1 MAGDT
6 RLTSGTGDGGDWDAG
21 NFTVARGLWNG
32 GHTDRFL
39 GFIDEV
45 RISDE
50 ALTVEQFLFSLIPDS
65 DGDGLADL
73 WEDLY
78 FGNNDGTPSAGEL
91 ALQDGTGDPDDDGYD
106 NEAEETAGSNPTVK
120 GSIPGDTDG
129 DGLGDVWEKAYFG
142 DLDEVG
148 TGDPDTD
155 GYTNEAE
162 ETAGSNPTDI
172 NSIPGDVDADDLAD
186 AWEQL
191 YFGNLN
197 ETGAGDTDGDLA
209 TNEEEETAGSNP
221 ASFDSWPD
229 SDADGLNDA
238 WEVANFTDLSK
249 DGTADTDTDGF
260 TDLEEFGANTDPA
273 DSAFSP
279 AFAKGRHQW
288 SFTNTLADSIG
299 GSTAQIVPGG
309 SANPAVLGATYV
321 QMAGGA
327 KDTSDYVLLGTNLL
341 KGTSTPITIEL
352 WATQN
357 TTQNWSRIFD
367 FHASTSEKLYM
378 SWTTGTDLNTDRVEW
393 GDANGEN
400 VLVDSTNAP
409 YSLLTKFHIVMV
421 VEPGAGA
428 DGTTRVTWYSAP
440 AAAGT
445 DLGPAQGTFDTTNN
459 LVNLDDVND
468 TLGRSPYGD
477 NAPSATYDEVRIWNG
492 ALAPWLREALHDQG
506 PDDMTQYDADAD
518 GLPDAWE
525 ASYPAFPA
533 ATSGA
538 TDDPDGD
545 LTDNRHELLFGTDP
559 TDPASNAEDTDAD
572 GLLDAWEIAN
582 FGAIASQD
590 GYGDP
595 DTDRATNEEEETA
608 ATDPNDDTSFP
619 DTDGDGLC
627 DGWEVYY
634 FTDLSE
640 TGTADTDGDTFDH
653 LAEQAAKTNPLDVLS
668 NASATGDTD
677 GDGLDDR
684 WEVAKF
690 GDITSQDG
698 TGDPD
703 SDGAPNLAEYQAMSE
718 PNITASTPTDV
729 NGDGTSDQVS
739 FLGFD
744 AAGTGINDKD
754 GVATGLT
761 QRLANTG
768 TDATFTPNDPNLD
781 LDTAAGTLA
790 ITSTSADLNGQ
801 ANLAVSE
808 MPGIPLSALGFTGA
822 QDFKVRAKYVNLPA
836 TLPWDQLGVFA
847 GGSSTAVVRGGRITE
862 RAAYGTNTNGTND
875 GDTRWP
881 GDFEHLAAGRSA
893 TVELSRTAGVWA
905 LAINGVDITPGV
917 QPAFLDALSDLTVG
931 VFVADVNAT
940 NTQSTATLDSFTVV
954 VMGSASPDAD
964 NDGLDDGWEV
974 ARFGD
979 ASSQDGAGDPDN
991 DGVPNLAEFA
1001 FNGDPN
1007 NPADRGTI
1015 SHALADTDSN
1025 SQDELTLTIA
1035 VRAGA
1040 TFAAGA
1046 NGTQTATVGTLTYTV
1061 EGSLDLAAFASS
1073 VSWVGSA
1080 ASGDPDW
1087 ELHTFR
1093 LDASQGLPGK
1103 GFLRVKVSTP

>member
-1 MAGDT
+1 MKTKSCFFAVAFLASVWLPASADTVAYWRFEGGTAGVNVTHVSGANGVWSADIPDTSGNSNELSIFAEGWAGFSYQADLPAATVPHTGAANGLSVRNSGDYPASWTETGTTLQTWTPSAWTIEAAFKLETAGFRTIVGRDSRGSCTTDANLSALYFQITNTNQMAIKYCDVAGIWHEVLSAANAVVLNNWYAAAAVSDGST
-6 RLTSGTGDGGDWDAG
+6 LSLYLKDLTGGASAYTLIGSVDLTASADSRLTPGTGDGGDWDAG
-21 NFTVARGLWNG
+21 NFTVGRGLWNG

-39 GFIDEV
+39 GWIDEV
-45 RISDE
+45 RISNT
-50 ALTVEQFLFSLIPDS
+50 ALTESAFLFTPVPDS
-65 DGDGLADL
+65 DADGLEDL

-209 TNEEEETAGSNP
+209 TNEEEETADSNP

-428 DGTTRVTWYSAP
+428 DGTTRVTWYSAQ
-440 AAAGT
+440 AAGT
-445 DLGPAQGTFDTTNN
+445 DLGAAQGTFDTTNN
-459 LVNLDDVND
+459 LVNLDDLND
-468 TLGRSPYGD
+468 ALGLSPYND

-492 ALAPWLREALHDQG
+492 ALPEWAREALHDQG
-506 PDDMTQYDADAD
+506 PDDMAQADADVD

-634 FTDLSE
+634 F
-640 TGTADTDGDTFDH
+640 
-653 LAEQAAKTNPLDVLS
+653 
-668 NASATGDTD
+668 
-677 GDGLDDR
+677 
-684 WEVAKF
+684 
-690 GDITSQDG
+690 
-698 TGDPD
+698 
-703 SDGAPNLAEYQAMSE
+703 
-718 PNITASTPTDV
+718 
-729 NGDGTSDQVS
+729 
-739 FLGFD
+739 
-744 AAGTGINDKD
+744 
-754 GVATGLT
+754 
-761 QRLANTG
+761 
-768 TDATFTPNDPNLD
+768 
-781 LDTAAGTLA
+781 
-790 ITSTSADLNGQ
+790 
-801 ANLAVSE
+801 
-808 MPGIPLSALGFTGA
+808 
-822 QDFKVRAKYVNLPA
+822 
-836 TLPWDQLGVFA
+836 
-847 GGSSTAVVRGGRITE
+847 GSSGNR
-862 RAAYGTNTNGTND
+862 
-875 GDTRWP
+875 
-881 GDFEHLAAGRSA
+881 
-893 TVELSRTAGVWA
+893 
-905 LAINGVDITPGV
+905 
-917 QPAFLDALSDLTVG
+917 VG
-931 VFVADVNAT
+931 
-940 NTQSTATLDSFTVV
+940 
-954 VMGSASPDAD
+954 
-964 NDGLDDGWEV
+964 
-974 ARFGD
+974 
-979 ASSQDGAGDPDN
+979 
-991 DGVPNLAEFA
+991 
-1001 FNGDPN
+1001 
-1007 NPADRGTI
+1007 I
-1015 SHALADTDSN
+1015 
-1025 SQDELTLTIA
+1025 
-1035 VRAGA
+1035 
-1040 TFAAGA
+1040 
-1046 NGTQTATVGTLTYTV
+1046 
-1061 EGSLDLAAFASS
+1061 
-1073 VSWVGSA
+1073 
-1080 ASGDPDW
+1080 
-1087 ELHTFR
+1087 
-1093 LDASQGLPGK
+1093 
-1103 GFLRVKVSTP
+1103 